1 MVKTIL
7 MMGAALSACLTTPLL
22 AQDQASEAQE
32 IDYAG
37 FELLTSEV
45 AKIRQE
51 RLLPLA
57 DFKAYATEPDT
68 LILDTR
74 SVAAFELGHIEG
86 AVNLP
91 FSDFTEDKL
100 REVIGD
106 NKDRKILIY
115 CNNNFSDNEPPIR
128 LKIAS
133 LALNIPTF
141 INLIGYGY
149 NNVWELG
156 ETVTTA
162 DVPWAGTTPM
172 AQFQAEIARVSQAS
186 QQ

>member
-1 MVKTIL
+1 MIRTVL
-7 MMGAALSACLTTPLL
+7 MAGAALSAALTMPLT
-22 AQDQASEAQE
+22 AQDQANEAQE

-45 AKIRQE
+45 AAIRQE
-51 RLLPLA
+51 RLLSLA
-57 DFKAYATEPDT
+57 DFNAHAAETDS

-91 FSDFTEDKL
+91 FSDSTEEKL

-115 CNNNFSDNEPPIR
+115 CNNNFSDNVPPVR

-149 NNVWELG
+149 ENVWELG

-162 DVPWAGTTPM
+162 DVAWVGTTPM
-172 AQFQAEIARVSQAS
+172 AQFQAQFSQTERTS